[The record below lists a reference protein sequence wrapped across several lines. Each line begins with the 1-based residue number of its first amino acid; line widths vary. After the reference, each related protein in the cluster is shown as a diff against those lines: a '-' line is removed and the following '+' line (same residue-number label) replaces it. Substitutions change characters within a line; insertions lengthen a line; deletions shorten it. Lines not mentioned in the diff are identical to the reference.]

1 VGRRK
6 VGNRDLEF
14 TIEELFGNSSFIIT
28 RAVSELTFFIVPLQ
42 NLWQAWPSSSSRR
55 QPMARTTGG
64 RLICKALKLEGVR
77 NIFGLAGDHILP
89 TLDVMADEDFRIIDT
104 RHEQAAVH
112 MADAWSRIT
121 ETPGVCMYTTPGFAN
136 AIPGL
141 TNAMHSE
148 APVISIAG
156 CADGRDLG
164 RGAQQE
170 IDQVGMA
177 APVCKASFMVHDI
190 SRIPEFIARAI
201 RLAFSGRRGPVHL
214 TIPIDLQE
222 QTVDEDQ
229 VVFAVADQYRGKA
242 TILAQP
248 ALVRQ
253 AIELL
258 RHAQKPLVIAGSAA
272 GYTLSGEI
280 LQRFVETTR
289 LPVLTEEQ
297 SRGLISDN
305 HPYAFGFFERG
316 LNRAASKV
324 RDADLVLLL
333 GRKQDFTIGF
343 CRPPHVAAGAKIIQ
357 IDPSPLEIAR
367 NRGVAV
373 GMVGDVSSVLEQMTS
388 EAQTHTWKE
397 LPWLEELRDARRA
410 QAQWAENLAVG
421 ETPMHALFVHRVV
434 QSMLQSDDCLVFDG
448 GDFCHFGRSY
458 LPALKPKRWLYVSSL
473 GMLGSAL
480 PSALAAK
487 VAYPDSR
494 VIMLG
499 GDGSFGFNAME
510 FDTAV
515 RHKLNIVA
523 VLGND
528 SAWGIDRQIQ
538 LGLYGRAVATD
549 LLQTRYDQV
558 VQGLGGYGEF
568 VARAEE
574 LEPGLRR
581 AFAAGKPALVNV
593 AVRQVVSPRG
603 EAAIARRKAQ

>member
-1 VGRRK
+1 MAG
-6 VGNRDLEF
+6 LAI
-14 TIEELFGNSSFIIT
+14 TIKEED
-28 RAVSELTFFIVPLQ
+28 
-42 NLWQAWPSSSSRR
+42 
-55 QPMARTTGG
+55 PMARLTGG
-64 RLICKALKLEGVR
+64 QVICKALKAEGVK

-89 TLDVMADEDFRIIDT
+89 TLDVMADQDFRIIDT

-112 MADAWSRIT
+112 MADAWSRLT

-141 TNAMHSE
+141 ANAMHSE
-148 APVISIAG
+148 APVVSIAG
-156 CADGRDLG
+156 CADRHDLG

-177 APVCKASFMVHDI
+177 GPMCKGSFMVNDVR
-190 SRIPEFIARAI
+190 RIPEFIARAT

-214 TIPIDLQE
+214 TIPIDVQE
-222 QTVDEDQ
+222 SSVNEDE
-229 VVFAVADQYRGKA
+229 VLFRAADDNRGKA
-242 TILAQP
+242 TILAQR

-253 AIELL
+253 SIELL
-258 RHAQKPLVIAGSAA
+258 RKARKPLVIAGSAA
-272 GYTLSGEI
+272 GYTLSGEA
-280 LQRFVETTR
+280 LQRFIETTR

-297 SRGLISDN
+297 ARGLISDE

-324 RDADLVLLL
+324 RDADVVVLL

-343 CRPPHVAAGAKIIQ
+343 CRPPHVAATAQIIQ

-367 NRGVAV
+367 NREVAV
-373 GMVGDVSSVLEQMTS
+373 GMVGDINSVLEQMTV
-388 EAQTHTWKE
+388 EAQTHGWNE
-397 LPWLEELRDARRA
+397 LPWLEELRAARRA
-410 QAQWAENLAVG
+410 QADWAEDLARS
-421 ETPMHALFVHRVV
+421 ETPMHALFVHKIIK
-434 QSMLQSDDCLVFDG
+434 SILQPEDCLVFDG

-458 LPALKPKRWLYVSSL
+458 LPALKPKSWLYVSSL

-494 VIMLG
+494 VIMLS
-499 GDGSFGFNAME
+499 GDGAFGFNAME

-515 RHKLNIVA
+515 RHKLNVVA

-549 LLQTRYDQV
+549 LLQTRYEKV
-558 VQGLGGYGEF
+558 VEGSVVTANLSL
-568 VARAEE
+568 APRSWN
-574 LEPGLRR
+574 RR
-581 AFAAGKPALVNV
+581 
-593 AVRQVVSPRG
+593 
-603 EAAIARRKAQ
+603 

>member
-1 VGRRK
+1 
-6 VGNRDLEF
+6 
-14 TIEELFGNSSFIIT
+14 
-28 RAVSELTFFIVPLQ
+28 
-42 NLWQAWPSSSSRR
+42 
-55 QPMARTTGG
+55 MTGG
-64 RLICKALKLEGVR
+64 QLICKALKLQGVR

-89 TLDVMADEDFRIIDT
+89 TLDAMADEDFRIIDT

-112 MADAWSRIT
+112 MADAWSRLT
-121 ETPGVCMYTTPGFAN
+121 ETPGICMYTTPGFAN

-141 TNAMHSE
+141 ANAMHSE

-156 CADGRDLG
+156 CADAHDLG

-170 IDQVGMA
+170 IDQVAMA
-177 APVCKASFMVHDI
+177 GPICKGSFMVHDVR
-190 SRIPEFIARAI
+190 RIPEFIARAT

-222 QTVDEDQ
+222 QSVDEEQ
-229 VVFAVADQYRGKA
+229 VIFRAQDESRGKPKV
-242 TILAQP
+242 LAEP

-253 AIELL
+253 AVELL
-258 RHAQKPLVIAGSAA
+258 RQAQKPLLIAGSAA
-272 GYTLSGEI
+272 GYTLSGES
-280 LQRFVETTR
+280 LQRFIETTR

-297 SRGLISDN
+297 SRGLISDE

-316 LNRAASKV
+316 LNRAAGKV
-324 RDADLVLLL
+324 RDADAVLLL

-343 CRPPHVAAGAKIIQ
+343 CRPPHIAADARIIQ
-357 IDPSPLEIAR
+357 IDPSPAEIGR
-367 NRGVAV
+367 NREVAA
-373 GMVGDVSSVLEQMTS
+373 GMIGDVSSVLDQLTH
-388 EAQTHTWKE
+388 EAKNYTWNE
-397 LPWLEELRDARRA
+397 LPWLEELRAARRA
-410 QAQWAENLAVG
+410 QAQWADSLARS
-421 ETPMHALFVHRVV
+421 ETPMHALFVHKAV
-434 QSMLQSDDCLVFDG
+434 QSIRQPDDCLVFDG
-448 GDFCHFGRSY
+448 GDFCHFGRAY

-473 GMLGSAL
+473 GMLGSGL
-480 PSALAAK
+480 PCALAAK
-487 VAYPDSR
+487 LAYPDSR

-515 RHKLNIVA
+515 RHKLNVVA
-523 VLGND
+523 ILGND

-538 LGLYGRAVATD
+538 LGLYGRSVATD

-574 LEPGLRR
+574 LESALRR
-581 AFAAGKPALVNV
+581 AFAAGKPALLNV

-603 EAAIARRKAQ
+603 EAAITRRKTAVAPAKG